1 MTHEQFAAGTG
12 RRRVV
17 LAAIAAIGA
26 AMLPFGVAAQGISKR
41 PIRFLLAQTPGT
53 VVDVIAR
60 LLALRL
66 RARWDQPVVV
76 ENRPGA
82 SGAIG
87 MELLAR
93 SDPDGHTM
101 NLNVATTLTLPL
113 FYPKLTFDV
122 LKSFTPIIHVG
133 VSNFALVVHTAVPV
147 NDLNEF
153 IAYVKARPHQLNYG
167 SPGIGTHHHL
177 MMEMFKLMAG
187 LDIVHVPYKGS
198 AGATTDL
205 LAGQI
210 PIMFIPTNLAVG
222 MHKRSKVKILG
233 GSGRERFPLFSD
245 IPTLHEQGLTGF
257 DVNPWYAFWGPAG
270 LPADIAGKYNATLR
284 DILNEPEMLD
294 ALAKQGVLAKP
305 GSPEELVGIARN
317 EYDMWA
323 KLVKEAKIG
332 AD

>member
-1 MTHEQFAAGTG
+1 MTQKRFAGGTD

-17 LAAIAAIGA
+17 LAAMAAIGA
-26 AMLPFGVAAQGISKR
+26 VMLPFGVTAQGISKR

-87 MELLAR
+87 MELVAK
-93 SDPDGHTM
+93 SEPDGHTM
-101 NLNVATTLTLPL
+101 NVSVATTITLPL
-113 FYPKLTFDV
+113 FYPKLAFDV
-122 LKSFTPIIHVG
+122 LTSFTPIIHIG
-133 VSNFALVVHTAVPV
+133 LSNFALVVHGAVPV

-153 IAYVKARPHQLNYG
+153 IAYVKARPHHLNYG

-177 MMEMFKLMAG
+177 MMEMFKFMTG
-187 LDIVHVPYKGS
+187 VDIVHVPYKGS

-222 MHKRSKVKILG
+222 LHKRGKVKILG
-233 GSGRERFPLFSD
+233 GSGRERFPLFPD
-245 IPTLHEQGLTGF
+245 IPSLHEQGLTGF
-257 DVNPWYAFWGPAG
+257 DVTPWYALWGPAG
-270 LPADIAGKYNATLR
+270 LSADIVVKYNAAMR
-284 DILNEPEMLD
+284 DIINEPETLD

-305 GSPEELVGIARN
+305 GSPEELSRIARD